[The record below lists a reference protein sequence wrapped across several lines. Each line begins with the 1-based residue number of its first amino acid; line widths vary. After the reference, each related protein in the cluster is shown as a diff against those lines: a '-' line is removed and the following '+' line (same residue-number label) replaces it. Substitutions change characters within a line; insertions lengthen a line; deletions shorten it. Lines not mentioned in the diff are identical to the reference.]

1 MSDSDVKPTHDLI
14 SVNVNEKTHKKQLF
28 LTGNMS
34 VCVSL
39 SVSRKRLQTLTI
51 SLCSGMLQCSAA
63 PPAGGLWMT
72 VAGEPQSSQAGPTRG
87 VWQWHSP
94 AETAAAGAGGGGG
107 VPVLSASLPPPLSLH
122 SAAAGDSL
130 NSSGCIYSQIS
141 TCWKTCQTWV
151 YLCQSRCVSGGGRP
165 STPLLWAVCPAVA
178 PCQENWSTAA
188 PNRSP
193 ESPESPD

>member
-1 MSDSDVKPTHDLI
+1 MYIAIQDYLYDDRELYPHCPLLLLCIVLHNSLYNIVYCCYQINFRFFQTCCAVVKMSDSDVKPTHDLI

-28 LTGNMS
+28 LTGNIS

-87 VWQWHSP
+87 V
-94 AETAAAGAGGGGG
+94 
-107 VPVLSASLPPPLSLH
+107 
-122 SAAAGDSL
+122 
-130 NSSGCIYSQIS
+130 
-141 TCWKTCQTWV
+141 
-151 YLCQSRCVSGGGRP
+151 
-165 STPLLWAVCPAVA
+165 
-178 PCQENWSTAA
+178 
-188 PNRSP
+188 
-193 ESPESPD
+193 